1 MLDSKLV
8 DLLAS
13 LSETEYLTSKRLA
26 DQNETSDRTVQTRIR
41 DLRKELESHGATI
54 ESRPRHGYRLVV
66 QDRERYKAWLQTKQ
80 ARMRQSIPN
89 SVEERFRYMLA
100 RFFVERRILETGRSE
115 RGALCLH
122 QNPFHRAQAGGVCAG
137 ALRSGLAA

>member
-26 DQNETSDRTVQTRIR
+26 DQNETSDRTLQTRIR

-54 ESRPRHGYRLVV
+54 ESRPRHG
-66 QDRERYKAWLQTKQ
+66 
-80 ARMRQSIPN
+80 
-89 SVEERFRYMLA
+89 
-100 RFFVERRILETGRSE
+100 
-115 RGALCLH
+115 
-122 QNPFHRAQAGGVCAG
+122 
-137 ALRSGLAA
+137 